1 MPYARQRK
9 YPRIPF
15 NRAGTLEF
23 HDSRRGRLKI
33 PATITSVA
41 CEGIGLTMHQPMSL
55 RRRARVS
62 VSLSIQDNELTLPG
76 VVAWQQENGVGI
88 HLLLELALPATRQ
101 RWAHWIVDQ
110 TSQFRIRQR
119 RRSTS

>member
-15 NRAGTLEF
+15 NRDGSLDF

-41 CEGIGLTMHQPMSL
+41 CEGIGLTLHQPMSL

-62 VSLSIQDNELTLPG
+62 INFDIQDQHLTLPG
-76 VVAWQQENGVGI
+76 VVAWQEEGEVGI
-88 HLLLELALPATRQ
+88 HLLLELALPMTRQ

-110 TSQFRIRQR
+110 TSQFRVRQR
-119 RRSTS
+119 RRTS